1 MVKVEFT
8 GGTSDLYYLQLT
20 YWIAVFHLGHDN
32 TYHRFSGNRGCTLFM
47 LLLQRVKI
55 INPHRKS
62 DVIVRH
68 LHRLNSKFDSVHGL
82 RVHLMINFKS
92 ILAT

>member
-32 TYHRFSGNRGCTLFM
+32 TYHRFSGNRACTFPPASFPI
-47 LLLQRVKI
+47 LLHSHHCLQYEYCTFLSSCNAIGKTR
-55 INPHRKS
+55 P
-62 DVIVRH
+62 
-68 LHRLNSKFDSVHGL
+68 
-82 RVHLMINFKS
+82 
-92 ILAT
+92 LATVHYHL